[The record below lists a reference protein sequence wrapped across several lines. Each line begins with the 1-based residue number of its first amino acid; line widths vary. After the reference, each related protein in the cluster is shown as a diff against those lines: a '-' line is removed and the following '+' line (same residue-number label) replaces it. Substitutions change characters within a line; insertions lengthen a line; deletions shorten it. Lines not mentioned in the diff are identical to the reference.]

1 VQLPQTQAALL
12 TSAVC
17 SRGSGQQCVFLT
29 LDKANMQVI
38 VDLAKGKYAEKAQL
52 LRSIKLCAGV
62 SKLTIKMLAM
72 NVKAEQIVPNK
83 VIVEQGTAPTQTYII
98 RRGFVRVVRKVQQ
111 SDVAS
116 GLLSM
121 TSMTPRKEASNK
133 GGKPSILDQQFVEV
147 GLLGPTQFFGAV
159 SVLELGKSNIMQAH
173 LVSCRIMDVYT
184 LSRLDIGK
192 VSYEDREIMLTNARK
207 QEGMIV
213 KSDEEILEDYRVGR
227 RWENFRSSIV
237 GGVVVQKQLNR
248 TEALGF
254 FEKGAPSGVR
264 SYR

>member
-1 VQLPQTQAALL
+1 
-12 TSAVC
+12 
-17 SRGSGQQCVFLT
+17 
-29 LDKANMQVI
+29 MQVI

-121 TSMTPRKEASNK
+121 TSMTPRKEVWSVPEANAEVC
-133 GGKPSILDQQFVEV
+133 GYHQFLRDLMFPV
-147 GLLGPTQFFGAV
+147 A
-159 SVLELGKSNIMQAH
+159 
-173 LVSCRIMDVYT
+173 
-184 LSRLDIGK
+184 
-192 VSYEDREIMLTNARK
+192 
-207 QEGMIV
+207 
-213 KSDEEILEDYRVGR
+213 
-227 RWENFRSSIV
+227 
-237 GGVVVQKQLNR
+237 
-248 TEALGF
+248 
-254 FEKGAPSGVR
+254 
-264 SYR
+264 